1 MTFDQALGKYAAHMR
16 DNGVTG
22 ELPFA
27 TTEHSKTNGDGAWL
41 LKDKD
46 DDNIACVDKHG
57 VERL

>member
-1 MTFDQALGKYAAHMR
+1 MTFNQAFGKYAAYMR

-22 ELPFA
+22 ELPLII
-27 TTEHSKTNGDGAWL
+27 EKYSKTNTEGAWL

-46 DDNIACVDKHG
+46 DDNIAYVDKHG

>member
-1 MTFDQALGKYAAHMR
+1 MR
-16 DNGVTG
+16 DNGVIG

-27 TTEHSKTNGDGAWL
+27 TTEQSKTNTEGAWL

-46 DDNIACVDKHG
+46 GDNIAFVDNHG

>member
-1 MTFDQALGKYAAHMR
+1 MTFDQALGKYTAHMR

-27 TTEHSKTNGDGAWL
+27 TTERSKTDGDGAWL
-41 LKDKD
+41 LKDID
-46 DDNIACVDKHG
+46 GDNIAYVDKHG

>member
-1 MTFDQALGKYAAHMR
+1 MR

-27 TTEHSKTNGDGAWL
+27 TTEQSKTDGDGAWL
-41 LKDKD
+41 LKDID
-46 DDNIACVDKHG
+46 GDNIAYVDNHG